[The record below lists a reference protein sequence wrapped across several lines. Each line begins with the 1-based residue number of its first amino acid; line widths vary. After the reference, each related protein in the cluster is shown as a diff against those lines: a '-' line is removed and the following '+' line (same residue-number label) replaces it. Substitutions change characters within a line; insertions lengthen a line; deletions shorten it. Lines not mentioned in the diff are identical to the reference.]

1 MVWRFAYE
9 LDGRGIEV
17 RFRAGATDFLA
28 SKKSTRFGEAKQAPF
43 QRIWEALYPG
53 VNHVRRGAD
62 HILSFTAVVKNT
74 WS

>member
-1 MVWRFAYE
+1 MESRFDSVQE
-9 LDGRGIEV
+9 QQI
-17 RFRAGATDFLA
+17 FLPL
-28 SKKSTRFGEAKQAPF
+28 KKSTRFGEPKQAPF

-53 VNHVRRGAD
+53 VKHVGRGVD

>member
-28 SKKSTRFGEAKQAPF
+28 SKKVHEVWEAQTGSISEDMGSSLSRGEAC
-43 QRIWEALYPG
+43 
-53 VNHVRRGAD
+53 GA
-62 HILSFTAVVKNT
+62 